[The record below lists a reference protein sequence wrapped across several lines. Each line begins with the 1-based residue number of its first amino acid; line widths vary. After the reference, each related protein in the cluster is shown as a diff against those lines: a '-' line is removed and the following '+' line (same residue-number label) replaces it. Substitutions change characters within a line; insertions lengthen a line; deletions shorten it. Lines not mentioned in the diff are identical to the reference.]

1 VESSGNPLERLVRRV
16 DAYQQRHRGTAF
28 AFGVVKKFG
37 DDNAGVLVNNLAHA
51 GFVSLFPLLL
61 VLVTVASVILG
72 QHPALRQQLLHT
84 AFGQIPI
91 VGPDLASNVHRLQ
104 RGSPIA
110 LGVGIVSLVWGCF
123 GLAQAGLFTMSQV
136 WNLPGTKRPNYW
148 VRLAR
153 SLLFLTFLG
162 LGVVVTTPVA
172 GLGAIGHHSPILRV
186 GGLLASTLL
195 DAGMFLAVFRILTPA
210 VVPGRRLWPGALVGG
225 VAWSVLQVLG
235 SFLIGRNLRIGSE
248 VYGLFAIVLGV
259 VAWVYLLSEITVYAA
274 ELNVVLA
281 LRLWP
286 RSIVQPPFTPAD
298 RRAMAMQATQNIRSS
313 EEGIE
318 VSFGDPADAGAPGV
332 GTPRMPEGPVP
343 A

>member
-1 VESSGNPLERLVRRV
+1 VETSDNPLERLVRRL
-16 DAYQQRHRGTAF
+16 DAFQQRHVPTAF
-28 AFGVVKKFG
+28 TFGVIKKFG

-61 VLVTVASVILG
+61 VLVTLASVILG
-72 QHPALRQQLLHT
+72 HQPALRQDLLHT
-84 AFGQIPI
+84 AFAQIPI

-104 RGSPIA
+104 RGSPVA
-110 LGVGIVSLVWGCF
+110 LGIGIVSLVWGCF

-153 SLLFLTFLG
+153 SLMFLAFLG
-162 LGVVVTTPVA
+162 VGVVVTTPVA
-172 GLGAIGHHSPILRV
+172 SLGATGHHSPLLRV
-186 GGLLASTLL
+186 GGLLVSPLL
-195 DAGMFLAVFRILTPA
+195 DIGMFMAVFRILTPA
-210 VVPGRRLWPGALVGG
+210 VVASRRLWPGALVGG
-225 VAWSVLQVLG
+225 VGWSILQVLG

-259 VAWVYLLSEITVYAA
+259 VAWVYVLSEITVYAA
-274 ELNVVLA
+274 ELNVVVA

-298 RRAMAMQATQNIRSS
+298 RRALAIQATENTRGPEDEAVGPGTQ
-313 EEGIE
+313 
-318 VSFGDPADAGAPGV
+318 DPAAPPPARLPG
-332 GTPRMPEGPVP
+332 GPVP